1 MKRLLI
7 IFLSVVLIAVP
18 TLSLTGCG
26 NTDRG
31 DNNALDDTIDNIGE
45 SGEYNTELSEEDQ
58 YILNHYIEPTL
69 DMNFYD
75 NEVWVILKSA
85 YDYLTELKFSD
96 LKIVEEVS
104 PISHIWYN
112 LKEYTYEDGAVPF
125 KEGDTQH
132 MFKITLEEHSK
143 EKVVAVCKLLQS
155 LDMVLVA
162 DPYYIYDIT
171 SC

>member
-7 IFLSVVLIAVP
+7 IFLLVVLIAVP

-85 YDYLTELKFSD
+85 YYYLT
-96 LKIVEEVS
+96 
-104 PISHIWYN
+104 
-112 LKEYTYEDGAVPF
+112 
-125 KEGDTQH
+125 
-132 MFKITLEEHSK
+132 
-143 EKVVAVCKLLQS
+143 
-155 LDMVLVA
+155 
-162 DPYYIYDIT
+162 
-171 SC
+171 